1 MKAAL
6 YARYS
11 SDNQRDASIEDQLRI
26 CRARAEREGW
36 TIIDSYTDRAISGAS
51 LLRPGV
57 QELISDALK
66 GRFEVILAESL
77 DRLSR
82 DQEDIAGLYKR
93 MRFAGVSIVTLSEGE
108 VRELHI
114 GLKGTM
120 GALFLKD
127 LADKTRRGL
136 RGRVEKG
143 RSGGGLCYGY
153 DVVRTADPDDRGERE
168 INPVEANVVRRIFR
182 DYLSGQ
188 SSRTIAMTLNRE
200 GISGPQGKEWGPS
213 TIHGNPKRGTGILNN
228 ELYIGRLVWNRL
240 RYMKDPDTGRRV
252 SRPNPE
258 NEWVVQ
264 EVPDLRI
271 VGQDLWDAV
280 KKRQKSLSFDTTP
293 TGSNPMNDRR
303 RPKHLFAGLIKCGC
317 CGGGYSLISKD
328 LLGCAASRNKGT
340 CDNRLNIRRDALEA
354 SILNGLRK
362 HLMSPELFN
371 EFCAEF
377 TREVNRLRIER
388 GADLAGWRSE
398 LERVD
403 RELDK
408 MVDAIL
414 QGFPPAKLKD
424 KAEKLE
430 ARKSQLSEL
439 LDNADEPPPLLHPN
453 MARMYQDRIAKLC
466 ENLQSEEDRGAAV
479 DVLRSLVDEISLV
492 PENGELSIVLRGDLG
507 AILRFAAGKQNPDFL
522 SEAEALDNLLS
533 QKSLVA
539 GGRNRRSLRNGG
551 KNAKTSAAGAL
562 EVSQVSLVAGACNQR
577 YLRLVERQIPKFAA

>member
-108 VRELHI
+108 VSELHI

-153 DVVRTADPDDRGERE
+153 DVIRTADPDDRGERD
-168 INPVEANVVRRIFR
+168 INPAEANVVRRIFR

-200 GISGPQGKEWGPS
+200 GIFGPQGKEWGPS

-240 RYMKDPDTGRRV
+240 RYMKDPDTGKRV

-258 NEWVVQ
+258 SEWVVQ

-271 VGQDLWDAV
+271 VDQDLWDAV
-280 KKRQKSLSFDTTP
+280 KKRQKSLSFDTSP

-398 LERVD
+398 LEKVD

-430 ARKSQLSEL
+430 ARKAELTEL
-439 LDNADEPPPLLHPN
+439 LENADEPPPLLHPN

-492 PENGELSIVLRGDLG
+492 PDDGELSIVLRGDLG

-539 GGRNRRSLRNGG
+539 GGHNRRSRRPGSS
-551 KNAKTSAAGAL
+551 KAKTSAAGPSEA
-562 EVSQVSLVAGACNQR
+562 SQVSLVAGVGFEPTTF
-577 YLRLVERQIPKFAA
+577 RL

>member
-66 GRFEVILAESL
+66 GRFDVILAESL

-93 MRFAGVSIVTLSEGE
+93 MRFSGVSIVTLSEGE
-108 VRELHI
+108 VSELHI

-153 DVVRTADPDDRGERE
+153 DVIRTADPDDRGERD
-168 INPVEANVVRRIFR
+168 INPAEANVVRRIFR
-182 DYLSGQ
+182 DYLSGH

-240 RYMKDPDTGRRV
+240 RYMKDPDTGKRV

-258 NEWVVQ
+258 SEWVVQ

-271 VGQDLWDAV
+271 VDQDLWDAV
-280 KKRQKSLSFDTTP
+280 KKRQKSLSFDTSP

-398 LERVD
+398 LEKVD

-430 ARKSQLSEL
+430 ARKAELSEL

-453 MARMYQDRIAKLC
+453 MARMYQDRVAKLC

-479 DVLRSLVDEISLV
+479 DVLRSLVDEITLV

-539 GGRNRRSLRNGG
+539 GGRSRRSRRSVAQ
-551 KNAKTSAAGAL
+551 KAKTSAAGPSEA
-562 EVSQVSLVAGACNQR
+562 SQVSLVAGVGFEPTTF
-577 YLRLVERQIPKFAA
+577 RL

>member
-57 QELISDALK
+57 QELIADGLK
-66 GRFEVILAESL
+66 RRFDVILTESL

-93 MRFAGVSIVTLSEGE
+93 MRFADVSIVTLSEGE
-108 VRELHI
+108 VSELHI

-136 RGRVEKG
+136 RGRVEMG
-143 RSGGGLCYGY
+143 RSGGGLCFGY
-153 DVVRTADPDDRGERE
+153 DVVRTADPDEKGERE
-168 INPVEANVVRRIFR
+168 INPAEAAVVRRIFR
-182 DYLSGQ
+182 DYLAGQ
-188 SSRTIAMTLNRE
+188 SSRTIAMTLNEE
-200 GISGPQGKEWGPS
+200 GIAGPQGKEWGPS

-258 NEWVVQ
+258 SEWVVH

-271 VGQDLWDAV
+271 VDQSIWDDV
-280 KKRQKSLSFDTTP
+280 KARQASLAFDTT
-293 TGSNPMNDRR
+293 GDSGNPMNDRR
-303 RPKHLFAGLIKCGC
+303 RPKHLLGGLIRCGC

-328 LLGCAASRNKGT
+328 LLGCSTARNKGT
-340 CDNRLNIRRDALEA
+340 CSNRMNIRRDALEA

-362 HLMSPELFN
+362 HLMEPELFK
-371 EFCAEF
+371 EFCTEF

-388 GADLAGWRSE
+388 GADLVGWQKE
-398 LERVD
+398 FERAD

-414 QGFPPAKLKD
+414 RGFPPEKLKD

-430 ARKSQLSEL
+430 ARKAELAEL
-439 LDNADEPPPLLHPN
+439 LANADEPPPLLHPN
-453 MARMYQDRIAKLC
+453 MAHVYQDRVGKLS
-466 ENLQSEEDRGAAV
+466 ENLQREEDRGPAV
-479 DVLRSLVDEISLV
+479 EVLRSLIEQVTLLPD
-492 PENGELSIVLRGDLG
+492 NGELAIILRGDLG
-507 AILRFAAGKQNPDFL
+507 AILRFAAGKKNPDFL

-533 QKSLVA
+533 QGSLVA
-539 GGRNRRSLRNGG
+539 GVGFEP
-551 KNAKTSAAGAL
+551 TTF
-562 EVSQVSLVAGACNQR
+562 
-577 YLRLVERQIPKFAA
+577 RL

>member
-1 MKAAL
+1 
-6 YARYS
+6 
-11 SDNQRDASIEDQLRI
+11 
-26 CRARAEREGW
+26 
-36 TIIDSYTDRAISGAS
+36 
-51 LLRPGV
+51 
-57 QELISDALK
+57 
-66 GRFEVILAESL
+66 
-77 DRLSR
+77 
-82 DQEDIAGLYKR
+82 
-93 MRFAGVSIVTLSEGE
+93 
-108 VRELHI
+108 
-114 GLKGTM
+114 
-120 GALFLKD
+120 
-127 LADKTRRGL
+127 
-136 RGRVEKG
+136 
-143 RSGGGLCYGY
+143 
-153 DVVRTADPDDRGERE
+153 
-168 INPVEANVVRRIFR
+168 
-182 DYLSGQ
+182 
-188 SSRTIAMTLNRE
+188 
-200 GISGPQGKEWGPS
+200 
-213 TIHGNPKRGTGILNN
+213 
-228 ELYIGRLVWNRL
+228 
-240 RYMKDPDTGRRV
+240 
-252 SRPNPE
+252 
-258 NEWVVQ
+258 
-264 EVPDLRI
+264 
-271 VGQDLWDAV
+271 
-280 KKRQKSLSFDTTP
+280 
-293 TGSNPMNDRR
+293 MNDRR

-398 LERVD
+398 LEKVD

-424 KAEKLE
+424 KAENLE
-430 ARKSQLSEL
+430 ARKADLTEL

-492 PENGELSIVLRGDLG
+492 PENGELSVVLRGDLG

-522 SEAEALDNLLS
+522 SEAEALDNLLL

-539 GGRNRRSLRNGG
+539 GGRNRRSRRASAR
-551 KNAKTSAAGAL
+551 KAKTSAAEPA
-562 EVSQVSLVAGACNQR
+562 EAS
-577 YLRLVERQIPKFAA
+577 

>member
-57 QELISDALK
+57 QELIADGLK
-66 GRFEVILAESL
+66 RRFDVILTESL

-93 MRFAGVSIVTLSEGE
+93 MRFADVSIVTLSEGE
-108 VRELHI
+108 VSELHI

-136 RGRVEKG
+136 RGRVEMG
-143 RSGGGLCYGY
+143 RSGGGLCFGY

-168 INPVEANVVRRIFR
+168 INPIEAAVVRRIFR
-182 DYLSGQ
+182 DYLAGQ
-188 SSRTIAMTLNRE
+188 SSRTIAMALNEE
-200 GISGPQGKEWGPS
+200 GIAGPQGKEWGPS

-258 NEWVVQ
+258 SEWVVH

-271 VGQDLWDAV
+271 VDQSMWDDV
-280 KKRQKSLSFDTTP
+280 KARQASLAFDTTEDS
-293 TGSNPMNDRR
+293 GNPMNDRR
-303 RPKHLFAGLIKCGC
+303 RPKHLLGGLIKCGC

-328 LLGCAASRNKGT
+328 LLGCSTARNKGT
-340 CDNRLNIRRDALEA
+340 CRNRMNIRRDALEA

-362 HLMSPELFN
+362 HLMEPELFK
-371 EFCAEF
+371 ESCAEF

-388 GADLAGWRSE
+388 GADLVGWQKE
-398 LERVD
+398 FERTD

-414 QGFPPAKLKD
+414 QGYPPLKLKD

-430 ARKSQLSEL
+430 ARKAEL
-439 LDNADEPPPLLHPN
+439 AEMLANADEPPPLLHPN
-453 MARMYQDRIAKLC
+453 MAHVYQDRVGKLC
-466 ENLQSEEDRGAAV
+466 ENLQREEDRGPAV
-479 DVLRSLVDEISLV
+479 QVLRSLIEQVTLMPD
-492 PENGELSIVLRGDLG
+492 NGELAIILRGDLG
-507 AILRFAAGKQNPDFL
+507 AILRFAAGKKNPDFL

-533 QKSLVA
+533 QGSLVA
-539 GGRNRRSLRNGG
+539 GVGFEP
-551 KNAKTSAAGAL
+551 TTF
-562 EVSQVSLVAGACNQR
+562 
-577 YLRLVERQIPKFAA
+577 RL

>member
-57 QELISDALK
+57 QEMIADGLK
-66 GRFEVILAESL
+66 RRFDVILTESL

-93 MRFAGVSIVTLSEGE
+93 MRFADVSIVTLSEGE
-108 VRELHI
+108 VSELHI

-136 RGRVEKG
+136 RGRVEMG
-143 RSGGGLCYGY
+143 RSGGGLCFGY

-168 INPVEANVVRRIFR
+168 INPTEATVVQRIFR
-182 DYLSGQ
+182 DYLAGQ
-188 SSRTIAMTLNRE
+188 SSRTIALTLNEE
-200 GISGPQGKEWGPS
+200 GVAGPQGKEWGPS

-258 NEWVVQ
+258 SEWVVH

-271 VGQDLWDAV
+271 VDQSIWDEV
-280 KKRQKSLSFDTTP
+280 KARQASLAFDTT
-293 TGSNPMNDRR
+293 GDSGNPMNDRR
-303 RPKHLFAGLIKCGC
+303 RPKHLLGGLIKCGS

-328 LLGCAASRNKGT
+328 LLGCSTARNKGT
-340 CDNRLNIRRDALEA
+340 CSNRMNIRRDALEA

-362 HLMSPELFN
+362 HLMEPELFK

-388 GADLAGWRSE
+388 GADLVGWQKE
-398 LERVD
+398 FERAD

-414 QGFPPAKLKD
+414 RGFPPEKLKD

-430 ARKSQLSEL
+430 ARKVELAEL
-439 LDNADEPPPLLHPN
+439 LANADEPPPLLHPN
-453 MARMYQDRIAKLC
+453 MAHVYQDRVGKLC
-466 ENLQSEEDRGAAV
+466 ENLQREEDRGPAV
-479 DVLRSLVDEISLV
+479 EVLRSLIEQVTLMPDNE
-492 PENGELSIVLRGDLG
+492 ELAIILRGDLG
-507 AILRFAAGKQNPDFL
+507 AILRFAAGKKNPDFL

-533 QKSLVA
+533 QGSLVA
-539 GGRNRRSLRNGG
+539 GVGFEP
-551 KNAKTSAAGAL
+551 TTF
-562 EVSQVSLVAGACNQR
+562 
-577 YLRLVERQIPKFAA
+577 RL

>member
-1 MKAAL
+1 
-6 YARYS
+6 
-11 SDNQRDASIEDQLRI
+11 
-26 CRARAEREGW
+26 
-36 TIIDSYTDRAISGAS
+36 
-51 LLRPGV
+51 
-57 QELISDALK
+57 
-66 GRFEVILAESL
+66 
-77 DRLSR
+77 
-82 DQEDIAGLYKR
+82 

-108 VRELHI
+108 VSELHI

-153 DVVRTADPDDRGERE
+153 DVVRAADPDDRGERE
-168 INPVEANVVRRIFR
+168 INPAEANVVRRIFR

-228 ELYIGRLVWNRL
+228 ELYIGRLIWNRL
-240 RYMKDPDTGRRV
+240 RYMKDPDTGKRV

-258 NEWVVQ
+258 SEWVVQ

-271 VGQDLWDAV
+271 VDQDLWDAV
-280 KKRQKSLSFDTTP
+280 KKRQKSLSFDMSP
-293 TGSNPMNDRR
+293 TGSNPLNDRR

-398 LERVD
+398 LEKVD

-430 ARKSQLSEL
+430 ARKSELTDFWTMPMSRRRCCTRTWRGCIRIGSRSSARTCNPRKIVAPPSTCFGHLSMKSASCPRTANSPSSFAATWGRSCALQPESKTPTSFRRPRL
-439 LDNADEPPPLLHPN
+439 WTTCFRRNRWLREGAADDPGAREAQKQKPP
-453 MARMYQDRIAKLC
+453 RQDRRRHRKY
-466 ENLQSEEDRGAAV
+466 RW
-479 DVLRSLVDEISLV
+479 
-492 PENGELSIVLRGDLG
+492 LRG
-507 AILRFAAGKQNPDFL
+507 
-522 SEAEALDNLLS
+522 
-533 QKSLVA
+533 
-539 GGRNRRSLRNGG
+539 
-551 KNAKTSAAGAL
+551 
-562 EVSQVSLVAGACNQR
+562 
-577 YLRLVERQIPKFAA
+577 